1 MQVLV
6 EIGES
11 GKQALNFFILLTF
24 KTVPVVVGKSVVQS
38 NYEPEFVGLNRAT
51 TDTGWKSKNLLKTG
65 KKVLAFKNR
74 ASSSYAVGSTII

>member
-6 EIGES
+6 DIRES

-38 NYEPEFVGLNRAT
+38 NYDFEFAGLNRAT
-51 TDTGWKSKNLLKTG
+51 TDTWWKSKNLSKTG
-65 KKVLAFKNR
+65 KKSFSL
-74 ASSSYAVGSTII
+74 